1 MTAFLEKTGFQLIGG
16 TSRIVGFHIYPAN
29 QDPKDVNPGGH
40 ILEELMAEIRLV
52 GTAHVS
58 AQSIDDVRAAI
69 EEFQPGLVAIEL
81 DQGRYK
87 ALTKQAKDPTVEDV
101 LEVKN
106 FNQLLVQW
114 LLSYLQRKIG
124 LDIGVE
130 PGAEMK
136 AAIEEA
142 ELRGIPVEMVD
153 RDIRVTLLR
162 FWKSLGFFGKIKMFY
177 ALVLSIAEV
186 DKVES
191 ADIEKLKEE
200 DVLDVIMDEFRQFSP
215 NGARALIDE
224 RDAYIAHNLVRLKEE
239 KEGRILAVIGAGHV
253 QGINR
258 YLENPGSLPSYE
270 SLTRE
275 PKSFP
280 WGMAFGVFITI
291 LFVLLL
297 ACIAFSGVG
306 LNVLLYAFLFWV
318 IIHGVLAAAATLAVG
333 GHPYTVLACFG
344 VAWMTSLNPLLH
356 VGWIA
361 AFVEAKVRKPP
372 VSDFRRIYKAE
383 SITEMIR
390 IPLFKVVLIAA
401 VANLGSLLGTI
412 LYFIFLFPV
421 LGVDPVMVISTGMHN
436 MWTWLAGLI

>member
-1 MTAFLEKTGFQLIGG
+1 
-16 TSRIVGFHIYPAN
+16 
-29 QDPKDVNPGGH
+29 
-40 ILEELMAEIRLV
+40 
-52 GTAHVS
+52 
-58 AQSIDDVRAAI
+58 
-69 EEFQPGLVAIEL
+69 
-81 DQGRYK
+81 
-87 ALTKQAKDPTVEDV
+87 
-101 LEVKN
+101 
-106 FNQLLVQW
+106 
-114 LLSYLQRKIG
+114 
-124 LDIGVE
+124 
-130 PGAEMK
+130 
-136 AAIEEA
+136 
-142 ELRGIPVEMVD
+142 
-153 RDIRVTLLR
+153 
-162 FWKSLGFFGKIKMFY
+162 
-177 ALVLSIAEV
+177 
-186 DKVES
+186 
-191 ADIEKLKEE
+191 
-200 DVLDVIMDEFRQFSP
+200 MDEFRQFSP

-280 WGMAFGVFITI
+280 WGMAFGVFITL

-318 IIHGVLAAAATLAVG
+318 IIHGVLAAVATLAVG

-383 SITEMIR
+383 SIKEMIR

-436 MWTWLAGLI
+436 MWTWLVALM